1 MEFVQNLENLLLAHM
16 SKLAENLPEETIRL
30 LGRLQT
36 SLDRQSLIEISDA
49 HIAFLERDFS
59 K

>member
-30 LGRLQT
+30 LGRLQAR
-36 SLDRQSLIEISDA
+36 LDRQGLLEIGNAHVASLK
-49 HIAFLERDFS
+49 RDLS